1 MKKLLLAAMLC
12 AALPAFA
19 DEGMWTYNNFPADK
33 VAAKYKFKPDQA
45 WLDKVRLGS
54 ARLAQ
59 GCSASFVSPDGL
71 VMTNHHCAHS
81 CIEQLSTKTKDYVK
95 DGFVAK
101 NMADEKKCPE
111 LEVNQLTDI
120 TDVTKRVQGAV
131 AGKSGAAF
139 AEAQKAEFA
148 KITKECAT
156 SDDVRCD
163 VVTLYAGGAYNLY
176 KYKRYQDVR
185 LAFAPEFAIAFFG
198 GDPDNFMFP
207 RYDLDASFVRVYEN
221 GKPLQTKS
229 YFPFAKAG
237 AKAGDLAFVSGHP
250 GRTSRNATVA
260 ELSFIRDVEQPS
272 RLLRL
277 AELRGR
283 LTEFG
288 NRGKEQKRIANA
300 LLFYVENG
308 YKARSGYWGAL
319 RDPTFFASKVAEQDK
334 LLSSQKDPAK
344 KAALQKSI
352 DAIATSQKTKRD
364 LYIPYLQLE
373 GMQAFMSDLFP
384 IARGLVRAADELP
397 LANEKRLKGYT
408 DADLPAL
415 KQQLFSPAPVYPELE
430 EATLSFGLTKM
441 REQLG
446 PDHATVKKILGK
458 KSPETLARE
467 LSKSKLKDV
476 KERQKLFD
484 GGKKAIDASTDPLIL
499 MAKLVDADARALR
512 KRWEDEVESVTN
524 KESETIAKARFDAFG
539 TSVYPDATFTLRLS
553 FGAVEGW
560 KEAGADVNPVTTVGG
575 AFERHTGEDPFALPA
590 SWLKSKDKLD
600 LKKGMNFVTTNDIIG
615 GNSGSPVVNQGGE
628 VIGLI
633 FDGNIHSLGGDY
645 GFNPANNRA
654 VAVHTDAILEALE
667 KIYGAKHLA
676 DELTGTKKPNG

>member
-1 MKKLLLAAMLC
+1 MNKLLLAALAC
-12 AALPAFA
+12 AALPAVA

-33 VAAKYKFKPDQA
+33 VAAKYQFKPDQA

-71 VMTNHHCAHS
+71 VLTNHHCAHS
-81 CIEQLSTKTKDYVK
+81 CIEQLSTKTKDFVK

-101 NMADEKKCPE
+101 ALADEKKCPE

-176 KYKRYQDVR
+176 KYRRYQDVR
-185 LAFAPEFAIAFFG
+185 LVFAPEFAIAFFG

-207 RYDLDASFVRVYEN
+207 RYDLDMALVRVYDG
-221 GKPLQTKS
+221 GKPLQ
-229 YFPFAKAG
+229 AKTYLPVAKTG

-250 GRTSRNATVA
+250 GKTSRNATIA
-260 ELSFIRDVEQPS
+260 ELSFIRDIEQPA

-283 LTEFG
+283 LTEFA
-288 NRGKEQKRIANA
+288 NRGKEQKRISNA

-308 YKARSGYWGAL
+308 YKARSGYWNAL
-319 RDPTFFASKVAEQDK
+319 RDPAFFQSKVAEQDK
-334 LLSSQKDPAK
+334 LVASVKDPAK

-352 DAIATSQKTKRD
+352 ASIAAAQKTKAD
-364 LYIPYLQLE
+364 IYVPYLQLE

-384 IARGLVRAADELP
+384 IARRLVRAADELP
-397 LANEKRLKGYT
+397 LPNEKRLKGYT

-415 KQQLFSPAPVYPELE
+415 KQMLFSEAPIYPELE
-430 EATLSFGLTKM
+430 GATLAFGLSKF

-446 PDHATVKKILGK
+446 PDHKTVKAVLGK

-467 LSKSKLKDV
+467 LSKSKLRDV
-476 KERQKLFD
+476 KERKKLFD
-484 GGKKAIDASTDPLIL
+484 GGKKAIEASTDPMIVL
-499 MAKLVDADARALR
+499 ARAVDAEARALR
-512 KRWEDEVESVTN
+512 KRFEDEVESVTN

-539 TSVYPDATFTLRLS
+539 TSVYPDATFTLRLT

-560 KEAGADVNPVTTVGG
+560 KEAGADVNPVTTMGG

-600 LKKGMNFVTTNDIIG
+600 LKKGMNFVTTDDIIG
-615 GNSGSPVVNQGGE
+615 GNSGSPVINQKGE
-628 VIGLI
+628 VTGLI

-676 DELTGTKKPNG
+676 DELTGAKKPTG

>member
-1 MKKLLLAAMLC
+1 
-12 AALPAFA
+12 
-19 DEGMWTYNNFPADK
+19 
-33 VAAKYKFKPDQA
+33 
-45 WLDKVRLGS
+45 
-54 ARLAQ
+54 
-59 GCSASFVSPDGL
+59 
-71 VMTNHHCAHS
+71 
-81 CIEQLSTKTKDYVK
+81 
-95 DGFVAK
+95 
-101 NMADEKKCPE
+101 
-111 LEVNQLTDI
+111 
-120 TDVTKRVQGAV
+120 
-131 AGKSGAAF
+131 
-139 AEAQKAEFA
+139 
-148 KITKECAT
+148 
-156 SDDVRCD
+156 
-163 VVTLYAGGAYNLY
+163 
-176 KYKRYQDVR
+176 
-185 LAFAPEFAIAFFG
+185 
-198 GDPDNFMFP
+198 
-207 RYDLDASFVRVYEN
+207 
-221 GKPLQTKS
+221 
-229 YFPFAKAG
+229 
-237 AKAGDLAFVSGHP
+237 
-250 GRTSRNATVA
+250 
-260 ELSFIRDVEQPS
+260 
-272 RLLRL
+272 
-277 AELRGR
+277 
-283 LTEFG
+283 
-288 NRGKEQKRIANA
+288 
-300 LLFYVENG
+300 
-308 YKARSGYWGAL
+308 
-319 RDPTFFASKVAEQDK
+319 
-334 LLSSQKDPAK
+334 
-344 KAALQKSI
+344 
-352 DAIATSQKTKRD
+352 
-364 LYIPYLQLE
+364 
-373 GMQAFMSDLFP
+373 
-384 IARGLVRAADELP
+384 
-397 LANEKRLKGYT
+397 
-408 DADLPAL
+408 
-415 KQQLFSPAPVYPELE
+415 PELE

-560 KEAGADVNPVTTVGG
+560 KEAGSDVNPVTTVGG

-615 GNSGSPVVNQGGE
+615 GNSGSPVVNQNGE

-676 DELTGTKKPNG
+676 EELTGAKKPAG

>member
-1 MKKLLLAAMLC
+1 MQKLILAAVLC

-120 TDVTKRVQGAV
+120 SDVTKRVQAAV

-176 KYKRYQDVR
+176 KYQRYQDVR

-207 RYDLDASFVRVYEN
+207 RYDLDASFVRVYDK

-260 ELSFIRDVEQPS
+260 ELSFIRDVEQPA

-288 NRGKEQKRIANA
+288 HRGKEQKRISNA
-300 LLFYVENG
+300 LLFYVENS

-319 RDPTFFASKVAEQDK
+319 RDPAFFQSKVAEQDK
-334 LLSSQKDPAK
+334 LLASQKDPAK
-344 KAALQKSI
+344 KAALQQSI
-352 DAIATSQKTKRD
+352 AAIAAAQKTKSD

-373 GMQAFMSDLFP
+373 GMQAFMSDLYP

-467 LSKSKLKDV
+467 L
-476 KERQKLFD
+476 
-484 GGKKAIDASTDPLIL
+484 
-499 MAKLVDADARALR
+499 
-512 KRWEDEVESVTN
+512 
-524 KESETIAKARFDAFG
+524 
-539 TSVYPDATFTLRLS
+539 
-553 FGAVEGW
+553 
-560 KEAGADVNPVTTVGG
+560 
-575 AFERHTGEDPFALPA
+575 
-590 SWLKSKDKLD
+590 
-600 LKKGMNFVTTNDIIG
+600 
-615 GNSGSPVVNQGGE
+615 
-628 VIGLI
+628 
-633 FDGNIHSLGGDY
+633 
-645 GFNPANNRA
+645 
-654 VAVHTDAILEALE
+654 
-667 KIYGAKHLA
+667 
-676 DELTGTKKPNG
+676 

>member
-131 AGKSGAAF
+131 AGTSGAAF

-288 NRGKEQKRIANA
+288 NRGKEQKRVANA

-467 LSKSKLKDV
+467 L
-476 KERQKLFD
+476 
-484 GGKKAIDASTDPLIL
+484 
-499 MAKLVDADARALR
+499 
-512 KRWEDEVESVTN
+512 
-524 KESETIAKARFDAFG
+524 
-539 TSVYPDATFTLRLS
+539 
-553 FGAVEGW
+553 
-560 KEAGADVNPVTTVGG
+560 
-575 AFERHTGEDPFALPA
+575 
-590 SWLKSKDKLD
+590 
-600 LKKGMNFVTTNDIIG
+600 
-615 GNSGSPVVNQGGE
+615 
-628 VIGLI
+628 
-633 FDGNIHSLGGDY
+633 
-645 GFNPANNRA
+645 
-654 VAVHTDAILEALE
+654 
-667 KIYGAKHLA
+667 
-676 DELTGTKKPNG
+676 